1 MKQFITMQ
9 SDKPLAI
16 GKRILLCVHQ
26 FFPFFSAGT
35 EVLTLSTAQALRAQ
49 GHQVE
54 IVTAKLDDI
63 ESLERST
70 YVYKDFTV
78 HQFNIPYAPG
88 KFSRTRMIDE
98 YHNASIYQPFRVLLE
113 QLKPDLVHFF
123 HLKNLT
129 IAALNACFDEKIPT
143 VYTPTDYWISC
154 RSCQLVKP
162 WGKAECTGPNLLA
175 GNCLK
180 HVAINNKKGTTRTLL
195 ALTPQLMF
203 SSIALTASTLIN
215 TPLKRLVS
223 PLVDLSNRK
232 KVITEAL
239 LKVDRILPPTLFIEK
254 LLLQTGLPQSRI
266 QRLRYG
272 IQPPLIHPKEPDLAT
287 PTKTTATFGFIGT
300 LTEHKGCHI
309 FMQAIKSLPHVNARF
324 LVYGDKQ
331 QYPEYFNTLESIIQ
345 EDKRVRFMGT
355 FPHENIGN
363 ILSSLD
369 ALVIP
374 STWREN
380 APLVLLNALACGTPV
395 IASDVTGITEYLGK
409 DDNVAVFEP
418 GNARQLAQRIES
430 RLAMVNDPA
439 HNQSQGRMAGESLDA
454 YVNVLSGVY
463 AELIKS
469 S

>member
-1 MKQFITMQ
+1 MKKSNTMQ
-9 SDKPLAI
+9 SDKPLTI
-16 GKRILLCVHQ
+16 GNRILLCAHQ

-49 GHQVE
+49 GHEVE
-54 IVTAKLDDI
+54 IVTAKLDNI
-63 ESLERST
+63 ESLKRSA

-78 HQFNIPYAPG
+78 HQFDIPYIPG
-88 KFSRTRMIDE
+88 KFSSTSIVDE
-98 YHNASIYQPFRVLLE
+98 YHNASIYQPFKDLLE
-113 QLKPDLVHFF
+113 QFKPDLVHFF

-129 IAALNACFDEKIPT
+129 TTALNACFDKKIPT
-143 VYTPTDYWISC
+143 VYTPTDYWINC

-162 WGKAECTGPNLLA
+162 WGAAECTGPSLLA

-180 HVAINNKKGTTRTLL
+180 HVAINHKRGATKTLL
-195 ALTPQLMF
+195 KVTPQLVF
-203 SSIALTASTLIN
+203 SSLILAASTLTN
-215 TPLKRLVS
+215 TRLKKLSS
-223 PLVDLSNRK
+223 PLVDLSKRK
-232 KVITEAL
+232 EVIKDAL
-239 LKVDRILPPTLFIEK
+239 SKVDKILPPTFFIEN
-254 LLLQTGLPQSRI
+254 LLLQMGLEKSRI
-266 QRLRYG
+266 YRLRYG
-272 IQPPLIHPKEPDLAT
+272 IQPPLIHPKEPETAT
-287 PTKTTATFGFIGT
+287 PATTLPTIGFIGT

-309 FMQAIKSLPHVNARF
+309 FMQAIKLLPQVDANF
-324 LVYGDKQ
+324 VVYGNKQ
-331 QYPEYFNTLESIIQ
+331 QYPDYFNKLESIIQ
-345 EDKRVRFMGT
+345 EDKRIRFMGT
-355 FPHENIGN
+355 FPHEHIGN

-409 DDNVAVFEP
+409 DDNVALFEP

-430 RLAMVNDPA
+430 RLALVNDPA
-439 HNQSQGRMAGESLDA
+439 HNQGQGRMASESLDA